1 MFYIV
6 LLRTVA
12 FSAIQ
17 DAYNDS
23 TASAQ
28 RVNASEGTVDESADI
43 REEIEND
50 KKVQPANS
58 RELDRLNQN
67 MASGPDLTP
76 VAREVTSCAVL
87 MDVMFL
93 LDETASSFSNV
104 VFLRCA
110 AAFCLNPVPPCG
122 ATPTSC
128 VHQRAP
134 HRVNRGK
141 SVWVLCRWP
150 KRLTR
155 TLTMSKIGWTNS
167 PRRSLTLQRR

>member
-1 MFYIV
+1 MPSAYVMFYTV
-6 LLRTVA
+6 LLRTGA
-12 FSAIQ
+12 FSAIK

-76 VAREVTSCAVL
+76 VAREVTSCSVL

-104 VFLRCA
+104 VF
-110 AAFCLNPVPPCG
+110 
-122 ATPTSC
+122 
-128 VHQRAP
+128 
-134 HRVNRGK
+134 
-141 SVWVLCRWP
+141 
-150 KRLTR
+150 
-155 TLTMSKIGWTNS
+155 
-167 PRRSLTLQRR
+167 